1 MALNISIPH
10 FYAKIRTEHLY
21 QQDGRDGFEEAII
34 FGVQSVGGKALTFHV
49 MTEEGAVRSRVP
61 IHMLAWKDTSDKKPL
76 DYLQLWDCFGENITH
91 TTYEYLS
98 QARVQ
103 VAFKDGTKEWGS
115 YMMTFDWY
123 NNPYS
128 QEPTQYKA
136 AHLIKLDG
144 GNFSLQPNNRLMW
157 KDMSFITKPFPDKPD
172 WKVDNKDW
180 VCESVSDRW
189 TINHENDSYY
199 YNVENVDLSNK

>member
-34 FGVQSVGGKALTFHV
+34 FGVQSVGGRALTFHV